1 MRLIAIAFSHPGLLL
16 ALVLAASASA
26 APPSSVTFS
35 PDVTV
40 TFGGAG
46 LTATDE
52 GVAVDNL
59 MGVVAT
65 ASFPGVPERAAVTAY
80 HLLPNG
86 DALFALDTATEL
98 PGPLVVDG
106 RDVVRFTTSKTYAL
120 EFDGSAHGVP
130 DGAAIDAVS
139 MTGPGLL
146 LLSFDV
152 TVDVGGV
159 VAADEDVVGWDGAS
173 FWPALDASALGVPE
187 AVDTD
192 AIHDP
197 QDGNGVL
204 SFDTGGSVGGVA
216 FDDDDVLLFDFS
228 GGTWS
233 IVYDGSAQ
241 HAALEVADVEAVAL
255 PEPGELSMLAAGLG
269 ALLALRRLR
278 RVGNPWGPAMSAAP
292 VRGGSPRR

>member
-1 MRLIAIAFSHPGLLL
+1 MRPIAIARSHPGLLL
-16 ALVLAASASA
+16 ALVLAAPAGA

-40 TFGGAG
+40 TLGGAG

-52 GVAVDNL
+52 GLAVDNL

-86 DALFALDTATEL
+86 DALFALDTAAEL
-98 PGPLVVDG
+98 PGPLVVDR
-106 RDVVRFTTSKTYAL
+106 RDVVRFTTSKSYAL

-139 MTGPGLL
+139 MSSFGL

-152 TVDVGGV
+152 TVDVVGV

-173 FWPALDASALGVPE
+173 FWLALDSSTHGVPE

-197 QDGNGVL
+197 QDGNGAL

-216 FDDDDVLLFDFS
+216 FDDDDVLLLDFA

-241 HAALEVADVEAVAL
+241 HATLEAADIEAVTL
-255 PEPGELSMLAAGLG
+255 PEPGELPMLAAGLG

-278 RVGNPWGPAMSAAP
+278 RTGGWCA
-292 VRGGSPRR
+292 RGSR